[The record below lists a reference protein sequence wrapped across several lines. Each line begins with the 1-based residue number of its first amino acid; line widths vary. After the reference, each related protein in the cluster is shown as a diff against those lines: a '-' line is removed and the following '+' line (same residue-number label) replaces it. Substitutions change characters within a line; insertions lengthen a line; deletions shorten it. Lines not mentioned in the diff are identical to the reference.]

1 MIFKQALFTPMK
13 KIGLLFIA
21 VSISAACCTPAADS
35 SAQTDTSK
43 QQEAPDSAATKIP
56 VNARLPFGFADL
68 LNYSQP
74 KQWKADAENYGQ
86 LKQPDGKA
94 FEAISYYFQT
104 LSKAQTLTT
113 LPDAVEK
120 NYIQIGPVC
129 TDTFYCDNQTQQKT
143 DSLKF
148 RLPDIGNYEC
158 YYFFERSKIRDSEY
172 GSLLLLDPKTK
183 KGKTLNIYYRIG
195 GEQSI
200 NYRYFYINDNEIK
213 LFEGY
218 CYDDGCS
225 LKECFR
231 VNIDAGGLIKVD
243 EIRQN

>member
-1 MIFKQALFTPMK
+1 MK
-13 KIGLLFIA
+13 KIGILFIA
-21 VSISAACCTPAADS
+21 LSISAVCCTPAADS
-35 SAQTDTSK
+35 STQTDTSK
-43 QQEAPDSAATKIP
+43 QYDTLVAAAIKIP
-56 VNARLPFGFADL
+56 VNAQLPFGFADL

-74 KQWKADAENYGQ
+74 KHWEADSKNYGQ
-86 LKQPDGKA
+86 LKLPDSKA

-104 LSKAQTLTT
+104 LHKAQTLTT
-113 LPDAVEK
+113 MPDVVEK
-120 NYIQIGPVC
+120 NYLQIGPIC
-129 TDTFYCDNQTQQKT
+129 TDTFYCDNLTQQKT
-143 DSLKF
+143 DSLKY

-158 YYFFERSKIRDSEY
+158 YYFFERSKNRDSEY

-183 KGKTLNIYYRIG
+183 KGKTLNIHYMIG

-225 LKECFR
+225 LNERFR
-231 VNIDAGGLIKVD
+231 VKIDAGGEIKID
-243 EIRQN
+243 EIRQP